1 MTLCVIADALNSH
14 HAMLPDMDQSQRRE
28 VLGYL
33 PKHTRERMVALCGR
47 LAATQWPL
55 TDWTAQALID
65 LERLE
70 ASSIEQRQANDGSG
84 GDDDWDTAVNTGGQP
99 GSTACGI
106 GLLGDTS
113 LDLSFSTVTPRS
125 IGRMLSSPGQ
135 MGVSLRILSLAGW
148 NSPSNSSSTTPLD
161 SSQMT
166 SIFAQLPNL
175 QVLSLA
181 GSHLS
186 RCTTGGDG
194 ETDPQ
199 RAAVFLRKLS
209 RSLAKLNSLDLSFCR
224 WVSADA
230 ILNVSW
236 ATPSTIAWPRLEKL
250 LLVGCEAFSD
260 PRDGGKTGE
269 EGVRGGFEGTPAGNH
284 VAAWHATHSQRA
296 IAESADDPGGLYDA
310 VTDTH
315 HRDPFDLFPHPTPRS
330 STRATFVDY
339 VNGAI
344 QPAIISQT
352 LSTPGDGVPM
362 EFVRCPR
369 SAGKVEMWQWQRA
382 RLLEAV
388 RGRARSGSKQRSW
401 VEVFF

>member
-125 IGRMLSSPGQ
+125 MAACSHLPARWASRCEYSVSPAGT
-135 MGVSLRILSLAGW
+135 LPPILEHD
-148 NSPSNSSSTTPLD
+148 PLD

-175 QVLSLA
+175 QVSALPA
-181 GSHLS
+181 AHLS

-224 WVSADA
+224 GYRRMRSLMCRGQREHDSLA
-230 ILNVSW
+230 
-236 ATPSTIAWPRLEKL
+236 E
-250 LLVGCEAFSD
+250 VGEAVVG
-260 PRDGGKTGE
+260 R
-269 EGVRGGFEGTPAGNH
+269 VRG
-284 VAAWHATHSQRA
+284 VQ
-296 IAESADDPGGLYDA
+296 
-310 VTDTH
+310 
-315 HRDPFDLFPHPTPRS
+315 
-330 STRATFVDY
+330 
-339 VNGAI
+339 
-344 QPAIISQT
+344 
-352 LSTPGDGVPM
+352 
-362 EFVRCPR
+362 
-369 SAGKVEMWQWQRA
+369 
-382 RLLEAV
+382 
-388 RGRARSGSKQRSW
+388 
-401 VEVFF
+401 